1 MSGLKRAED
10 IKKLLYEIVAVQS
23 DSGTVLELEMAA
35 KIYDLLKSDPYFK
48 ENPNQCGLF
57 ERNDVLK
64 RPVVW
69 GLKKGRGSRT
79 IILMG
84 HYDAVEI
91 DSYGTFKPW
100 ALSPNELKQRFK
112 DAEMTDESL
121 LADLENDD
129 WAFGRGMADMKAGLA
144 INIHTLFTCDNGD
157 VNVLFVAVPDEE
169 NMSSGALQSVY
180 LYEELKEKFGL
191 DYVLSLISEPQ
202 RRDVENNESIIFYA
216 GTMGKFLPV
225 ILAKGELTHAA
236 EIFHGLNSSFMIA
249 EIVRNLE
256 LSTDF
261 VSSDR
266 GTFTQPPT
274 VQIMKDQKTTYDVS
288 VPEYT
293 AACLNIL
300 FLNNKPPIVL
310 MKMLKEVCR
319 RSLETVFEKYNSSFD
334 FMKEKG
340 FIDESERVSMPNMV
354 LSLHEL
360 RNMVKERLGDERYS
374 EFMDGLNARIKSK
387 IESGEETQQT
397 ASINY
402 MKLLMNESGVH
413 NPMVAIGVA
422 PPYYPSTDNLSI
434 GKDIEYCT
442 SGISDY
448 MNQNFGVGTKEEAYL
463 SGMDDMSYMSCA
475 DPEGERSFLNNI
487 TMPVDVYDVPV
498 ERISALNIP
507 SFLVGPAGRAV
518 HQAWERVYMPDVT
531 ERIPAMF
538 HKIIEL
544 MNKQA

>member
-1 MSGLKRAED
+1 MSDAKRARD
-10 IKKLLYEIVAVQS
+10 IKELLYSLVAVQS
-23 DSGTVLELEMAA
+23 DSGTVLELDMAA
-35 KIYDLLKSDPYFK
+35 KLCELLRENPYFK
-48 ENPNQCGLF
+48 EHPDRCGLF
-57 ERNDVLK
+57 ERNDVFK

-91 DSYGTFKPW
+91 DSYGPFKPW
-100 ALSPNELKQRFK
+100 ALSPDELKARFK
-112 DAEMTDESL
+112 AAGMTDEQM

-144 INIHTLFTCDNGD
+144 INMHTLFTCDNGD
-157 VNVLFVAVPDEE
+157 INVLFVGVPDEE
-169 NMSSGALQSVY
+169 NMSSGALQSVF

-191 DYVLSLISEPQ
+191 DYVLCLISEPQ
-202 RRDVENNESIIFYA
+202 RRDVESGDPIVLYA

-225 ILAKGELTHAA
+225 IMAKGELTHAA

-266 GTFTQPPT
+266 GTFAQPPT

-293 AACLNIL
+293 AACMNIL
-300 FLNNKPPIVL
+300 FLNKKPPKVL
-310 MKMLKEVCR
+310 MEMLKDVCR
-319 RSLETVFEKYNSSFD
+319 HSLETVFEKYNKSFD

-340 FIDESERVSMPNMV
+340 FIDESARVSLPNMV

-360 RNMVKERLGDERYS
+360 RNMVKERLGEGHYN
-374 EFMDGLNARIKSK
+374 EFMDGLNARMKSK

-402 MKLLMNESGVH
+402 MKLLMKESGIH

-422 PPYYPSTDNLSI
+422 PPYYPSTDNQSI

-442 SGISDY
+442 DGLSDY
-448 MNQNFGVGTKEEAYL
+448 MKQNFGVGTREEAL
-463 SGMDDMSYMSCA
+463 FSGMDDMSYMSCV
-475 DPEGERSFLNNI
+475 DPVGERAFMHNI
-487 TMPVDVYDVPV
+487 TMPADVYDVPV
-498 ERISALNIP
+498 EQLGELNIP
-507 SFLVGPAGRAV
+507 SFMVGPSGRAV

-544 MNKQA
+544 MNR